1 MVSTELPGELGMMQR
16 MGLSGYLVWA
26 LKGDSV
32 AQAANAIKQSRR
44 DQALVCEDHG
54 A

>member
-1 MVSTELPGELGMMQR
+1 MMQR

-26 LKGDSV
+26 LKGDSA
-32 AQAANAIKQSRR
+32 AQAASAIKQSRR
-44 DQALVCEDHG
+44 DKPSVCEDQG